1 MQTRMLSEYAPPC
14 LDGLCDGQS
23 AVTFPIP
30 GPRAWSATSTRT
42 TRSIEIVAS
51 RHHHVASSRSEP
63 NEGNIGNRAS
73 FFRIGYSVHPHRRM
87 NKEKGTVAEVEAR
100 ACRML
105 VEENGSRPKEQE
117 GEERNAGRIYME
129 EHLSVRDAEK
139 SLQELRDVPKSGPP

>member
-1 MQTRMLSEYAPPC
+1 
-14 LDGLCDGQS
+14 
-23 AVTFPIP
+23 
-30 GPRAWSATSTRT
+30 
-42 TRSIEIVAS
+42 
-51 RHHHVASSRSEP
+51 
-63 NEGNIGNRAS
+63 
-73 FFRIGYSVHPHRRM
+73 M